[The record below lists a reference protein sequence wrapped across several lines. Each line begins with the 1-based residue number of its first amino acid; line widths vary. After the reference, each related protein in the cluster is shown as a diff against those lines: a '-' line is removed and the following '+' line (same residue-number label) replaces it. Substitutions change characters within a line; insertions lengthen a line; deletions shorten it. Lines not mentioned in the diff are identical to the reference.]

1 MRWNTVRPH
10 LVRDGNPAIKGGI
23 MKNRT
28 IRWTVCLILLGTL
41 SCSTH
46 QVQQP
51 VHDGSTEEGSNE
63 QKKESRNSGGKTGK
77 GSGQLKQGNKAF
89 RDSDYKEALD
99 HYQKA
104 LKRSQN
110 LDNKKGM
117 IDSLNGMGSTY
128 LDLGQ
133 ISKALQSVERALTLS
148 RSAGYRKG
156 EANALNIK
164 GRICGDRAQ
173 YETALE
179 YLEQAL
185 TIKRALHDSDG
196 EGLVLNNIGIVHWQI
211 GQPRK
216 ALVYLEKAL
225 AIHRETAN
233 RRFEAFDLTEMGI
246 VYLQLHKFEE
256 ALKLHEQALII
267 FREVNWRRQEA
278 LDLIC
283 LGRDFEALGRNDEAL
298 KHYEQANS
306 ISQEI
311 GYLRGQANALNNI
324 GFVCLKL
331 GLNPKAVEVFEE
343 SLKISEDLGTL
354 EYLQRTQWGLGKTRS
369 RMNRPDE
376 AIAHYEQAL
385 STIESIRAGL
395 SEGETRTLY
404 MSGKL
409 RIYDELIELLEKQ
422 HQKQPFAGYDRKSL
436 EIFERKQGRMILEEV
451 GNSGAKHFAGLPER
465 IMEKESELEENLD
478 DLRTS
483 LSYERAIPAYPHKLD
498 QVRALE
504 EKILQVKEAQRAL
517 KEEIKSSFPD
527 YYAIRYPQP
536 ATLLELQKNV
546 LNPGELIL
554 VYGVM
559 ENLTCLWVIGKD
571 SFAFSRILMG
581 EEVLDEKVKQF
592 RAEML
597 EVLEAIQR
605 RQPDYF
611 ITKVVHD
618 STGALREK
626 GRELADSLLPQNARN
641 MMTKA
646 KTVYIVPSGPL
657 YFLPFEA
664 LVLTRPSTEKGFSYL
679 MEESP
684 VAYLSSASLLKSL
697 RESIAR
703 RKDKAIYPLLAF
715 ANPVYS
721 NLKETIPEKDI
732 SSSAPSDTPSSGESP
747 AEPSM
752 RARAYL
758 DLLGGLF
765 AELPETE
772 DEARQVKAILEAPD
786 QSAPLQLRN
795 AASRS
800 NMFRLNNENKLSAY
814 RYLVFSCHGILPD
827 EVDQIRQPALVL
839 SHPDPETR
847 QDGFLTMADVF
858 QFKLNADLVT
868 LSACNTG
875 MGKALRSEG
884 IVGLTR
890 AFMYA
895 GASAAVVNLWSVES
909 RSAIMVTTGF
919 YRNLKKGG
927 SRTEALQSAKLRL
940 INGDEGE
947 LYTHPFFWAPTII
960 FGEGS

>member
-1 MRWNTVRPH
+1 MEE
-10 LVRDGNPAIKGGI
+10 I
-23 MKNRT
+23 MKKLT
-28 IRWTVCLILLGTL
+28 IRWITCVFLLGLL
-41 SCSTH
+41 SCSTQ
-46 QVQQP
+46 QVQP
-51 VHDGSTEEGSNE
+51 THEGGIEESNSE
-63 QKKESRNSGGKTGK
+63 QKKEYRSSSGKAGK
-77 GSGQLKQGNKAF
+77 GSGQLKQGSKAF

-99 HYQKA
+99 HYQMA
-104 LKRSQN
+104 LKRFQN
-110 LDNKKGM
+110 SGNKKGV
-117 IDSLNGMGSTY
+117 IDSLNGMASTY
-128 LDLGQ
+128 RDLGQ
-133 ISKALQSVERALTLS
+133 ISKALQSSERALTLS

-156 EANALNIK
+156 EADALSIT
-164 GRICGDRAQ
+164 GRLSLDRAQ
-173 YETALE
+173 YVAALE

-185 TIKRALHDSDG
+185 TIKRALHDLNG
-196 EGLVLNNIGIVHWQI
+196 TGNVLNNIGLVHNLI

-225 AIHRETAN
+225 ANHRQTAN
-233 RRFEAFDLTEMGI
+233 RRLEAFDLSEMG
-246 VYLQLHKFEE
+246 VSYLLLRQYEE
-256 ALKLHEQALII
+256 AMKFHEQALTIY
-267 FREVNWRRQEA
+267 REVNWRRQEA
-278 LDLIC
+278 LDLIY
-283 LGRDFEALGRNDEAL
+283 LGRDFDALGRNVEAL
-298 KHYEQANS
+298 EQFKQACS
-306 ISQEI
+306 ICQEI
-311 GYLRGQANALNNI
+311 GYLKGQANAINHV

-331 GLNPKAVEVFEE
+331 GRNPEALEAFEE

-354 EYLQRTQWGLGKTRS
+354 EYLQRTQWGLGKTKS

-385 STIESIRAGL
+385 NTIENIRAGL
-395 SEGETRTLY
+395 SEGETRTQY

-422 HQKQPFAGYDRKSL
+422 HQMHPSEGYDRKSL

-465 IMEKESELEENLD
+465 ITEKETELDETLD
-478 DLRTS
+478 ELQGS
-483 LSYERAIPAYPHKLD
+483 LSYERSIPAYPHKLD
-498 QVRALE
+498 QVRLLE
-504 EKILQVKEAQRAL
+504 EKIRQVKEAQRAL
-517 KEEIKSSFPD
+517 KEEIKAKFPD

-536 ATLLELQKNV
+536 ATLSELQKNV

-559 ENLTCLWVIGKD
+559 ENFTCLWGIGKD
-571 SFAFSRILMG
+571 SFAFYRIAIG
-581 EEVLDEKVKQF
+581 EEALDGKVKQF
-592 RAEML
+592 RAEIL

-611 ITKVVHD
+611 ITKLVHD
-618 STGALREK
+618 SIVALRES
-626 GRELADSLLPQNARN
+626 GRELAETLLPQDARN
-641 MMTKA
+641 MMTQA
-646 KTVYIVPSGPL
+646 KTLYIVPSGPL

-664 LVLTRPSTEKGFSYL
+664 LVLTSPSTRNGFSYL
-679 MEESP
+679 VEESP

-697 RESIAR
+697 REAMAR

-721 NLKETIPEKDI
+721 NMKETTPEKDRSLEASGDI
-732 SSSAPSDTPSSGESP
+732 PPSGESP

-758 DLLGGLF
+758 DILGGLF

-772 DEARQVKAILEAPD
+772 DEARQVKAIMEAPD
-786 QSAPLQLRN
+786 QSMPLQLRN

-800 NMFRLNNENKLSAY
+800 NVFRLNNDNKLSAY
-814 RYLVFSCHGILPD
+814 RYLVFSCHGILPE

-839 SHPDPETR
+839 SHPDPETH
-847 QDGFLTMADVF
+847 QDGFLTMSDVF
-858 QFKLNADLVT
+858 QFTLNADLVT

-875 MGKALRSEG
+875 MGKVLRSEG

-940 INGDEGE
+940 IHGEEGE
-947 LYTHPFFWAPTII
+947 LYTHPFFWAPAII